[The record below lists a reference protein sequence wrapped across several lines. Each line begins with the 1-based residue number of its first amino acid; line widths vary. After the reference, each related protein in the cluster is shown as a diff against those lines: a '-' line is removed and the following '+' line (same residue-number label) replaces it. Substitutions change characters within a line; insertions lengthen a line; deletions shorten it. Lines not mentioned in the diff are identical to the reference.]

1 MSTRQGSNLRYSRNS
16 HTRSRKPLPRALV
29 IILSALMTAAVCIGC
44 YAAVLIYK
52 AKNDP
57 ASLFVPS
64 ETGQLSTLTPDMTA
78 APVPDAHDLTD
89 VDPGVAVTSVPGNE
103 HDVRLRWSTE
113 GYRFNDDIITVVFM
127 GIDVLEE
134 RGPLGFRADTIILGI
149 IDTGTG
155 ETTLLSVPR
164 DTYTMVQRVDKDGN
178 IVSHEM
184 NRINASFAYGQGRTK
199 YSYRNTMD
207 ALSYLIGGIPI
218 EYYIGFDMDGMID
231 IIDCVGGITMSVS
244 SDVAHAAQIP
254 SGTYRLDGRQALE
267 YVRARKNVGGD
278 TARIARQ
285 QEFVLKFLAD
295 IKQHNPIEYVPRL
308 YDAAKYYLN
317 TNLSTEQMAVLALLL
332 KDLSLEEINTITLP
346 GENRTIDKISAWYCD
361 EQALLDIVR
370 GLYFVKD

>member
-1 MSTRQGSNLRYSRNS
+1 MSIRQGGNPRYSRTS
-16 HTRSRKPLPRALV
+16 RTRSRKPLPRALV
-29 IILSALMTAAVCIGC
+29 IILSALMTAAVALGC

-52 AKNDP
+52 AKNNP
-57 ASLFVPS
+57 ASLFVPR
-64 ETGQLSTLTPDMTA
+64 ETGQLGTQAPDTTA
-78 APVPDAHDLTD
+78 APVPATQDLTD
-89 VDPGVAVTSVPGNE
+89 VEPGVAVTPVPDDE
-103 HDVRLRWSTE
+103 RDVRLRWSSE
-113 GYRFNDDIITVVFM
+113 GYRFNDDIITVAFM

-149 IDTGTG
+149 IDTETG
-155 ETTLLSVPR
+155 DATLLSVPR
-164 DTYTMVQRVDKDGN
+164 DTYTMVQRVDRDGT
-178 IVSHEM
+178 IVSYEM
-184 NRINASFAYGQGRTK
+184 NRINASFAYGQGRTR

-207 ALSYLIGGIPI
+207 ALSYLMGGIPI

-244 SDVAHAAQIP
+244 PDVAQAAQIP

-278 TARIARQ
+278 PARIGRQ

-295 IKQHNPIEYVPRL
+295 IKRRNPIEYVPRL
-308 YDAAKYYLN
+308 YDAAKYYFD

-332 KDLSLEEINTITLP
+332 KDLNLEEINTVTLP

-361 EQALLDIVR
+361 EQALMDIVR
-370 GLYFVKD
+370 GLYFIKD

>member
-1 MSTRQGSNLRYSRNS
+1 MSIKQGSNPRYGRTS

-29 IILSALMTAAVCIGC
+29 IILSALMTAAVALGC

-52 AKNDP
+52 AKTNP
-57 ASLFVPS
+57 ASLFVPRGTS
-64 ETGQLSTLTPDMTA
+64 QLSTLSPDTTA
-78 APVPDAHDLTD
+78 ATVPATQDFTD
-89 VDPGVAVTSVPGNE
+89 VELGVAVTPVPGDE
-103 HDVRLRWSTE
+103 HDVRLRWSSE

-134 RGPLGFRADTIILGI
+134 RGPLGFRADTLILGV

-155 ETTLLSVPR
+155 DATLLSVPR

-207 ALSYLIGGIPI
+207 ALSYLMGGIPI
-218 EYYIGFDMDGMID
+218 EYYIGFDMDGMVD
-231 IIDCVGGITMSVS
+231 IIDCVGGISMSVS
-244 SDVAHAAQIP
+244 PDVAEAAQIP

-267 YVRARKNVGGD
+267 YVRARKKVGGD
-278 TARIARQ
+278 PARIERQ
-285 QEFVLKFLAD
+285 QEFVLKFLTD
-295 IKQHNPIEYVPRL
+295 IKRRNPIEYVPRL

-332 KDLSLEEINTITLP
+332 KDLNLEEINTVTLP
-346 GENRTIDKISAWYCD
+346 GENRTIEKLSAWYCE
-361 EQALLDIVR
+361 EQALQDIVR
-370 GLYFVKD
+370 GLYFIKD